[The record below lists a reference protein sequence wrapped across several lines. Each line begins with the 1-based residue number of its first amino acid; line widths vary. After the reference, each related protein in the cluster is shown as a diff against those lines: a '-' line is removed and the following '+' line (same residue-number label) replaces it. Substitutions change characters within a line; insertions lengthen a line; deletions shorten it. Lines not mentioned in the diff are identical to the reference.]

1 MERINKEII
10 TGGSKIKTKLGSSVS
25 NGTLRMTA
33 WAFLM
38 LQPFSSAD
46 ALFCMFLLHSP
57 SVFMDIS
64 VFQASTS
71 PSNFSEVV
79 QQIQEFLWRTDSIT
93 ASTYKTSVSLQKCDK
108 NSKSSLC

>member
-1 MERINKEII
+1 MASSSPITAIGHGKNKQRNYY
-10 TGGSKIKTKLGSSVS
+10 GWKQNKTKLSSSVS

-79 QQIQEFLWRTDSIT
+79 QQIQEFLWRTDR
-93 ASTYKTSVSLQKCDK
+93 
-108 NSKSSLC
+108 